1 MSDQSKDRKQKPLN
15 RFPAAK
21 RNFEF
26 CEASAVFK
34 TPLFWPASSR
44 DLRLASGRFFPGNE
58 PSCTYLPWVTEV
70 FFACDEELRRPQTD
84 TSSPSCVETDASYGC
99 ENGKKTFWITD
110 SFILKRMVLFKQLKG
125 MTPEL

>member
-15 RFPAAK
+15 RFLAAK

-44 DLRLASGRFFPGNE
+44 DLRLASGRFFPSNE
-58 PSCTYLPWVTEV
+58 TIVHLSTLVPEV
-70 FFACDEELRRPQTD
+70 FFACDEELRLPQAD

-110 SFILKRMVLFKQLKG
+110 SFRLKRMVLFKQLKG